1 MNEAPWIRQYPPGIP
16 ATPELSGTT
25 ASDMLAE
32 SARRW
37 PDRPAL
43 TFEGQTLDYGTLD
56 ALVSRVAAGLQRLGI
71 GPGIH
76 VGLFLPNS
84 PLYVLSF
91 FGVLRAGGTVVN
103 YSPLDALRTLEHKI
117 ADSQTDF
124 MITADSETYYAPM
137 IGLLETSRLHTLIIG
152 APGAPG
158 ENASLPVEASG
169 IRAFSELLGNATAPL
184 NTSPV
189 KDLSA
194 IAVLQ
199 YTGGTTGLPKGAM
212 LSHGNLSAATDQ
224 LQTALRTTLAPGS
237 ERLLAVLPM
246 FHIYAIMVNMMLGI
260 RLGAQ
265 LFMHAQFDPERVLA
279 DIERHRIT
287 VFPAVPTMLSAL
299 LAHPRLADYDLRS
312 LKLCNSGGAPLPVEL
327 QQQFQRA
334 AGCSVKEGWGM
345 TETTTVGTFT
355 PAGMTSPP
363 GACGVPVPGVRL
375 KIVALDGSD
384 AVQPYGEPGELCI
397 AGPNV
402 LQGYWNRPDATEE
415 SMTPDGYFRTGDI
428 AWISA
433 EGFVYIIDRAKDMII
448 CSGYNVYPRNIEE
461 AIYEHP
467 DVEEVLVI
475 GIADNYRGQTPKA
488 FVKLRSGAEPL
499 NLADLK
505 EFLKP
510 RLGKHEMVH
519 ALELR
524 DALPRTPVG
533 KLSKKELYAEEKK
546 DA

>member
-1 MNEAPWIRQYPPGIP
+1 MDEAPWIRQYPQGIP
-16 ATPELSGTT
+16 AMPKLSGTS

-43 TFEGQTLDYGTLD
+43 TYEGQTLDYRTLD
-56 ALVSRVAAGLQRLGI
+56 ALVSRVAAGLQQFGV

-76 VGLFLPNS
+76 VGLFVPNS

-117 ADSQTDF
+117 ADSQTDL
-124 MITADSETYYAPM
+124 MIAADSEAFHAPM
-137 IGLLETSRLHTLIIG
+137 VGLLETTRLHTLIIG
-152 APGAPG
+152 SPGTPG
-158 ENASLPVEASG
+158 DRADLPVEGPG
-169 IRAFSELLGNATAPL
+169 IRAFSELLNTPDTLLAAAPV
-184 NTSPV
+184 T
-189 KDLSA
+189 DLSA

-212 LSHGNLSAATDQ
+212 LSQGNLSAATDQ
-224 LQTALRTTLAPGS
+224 LQTALRTTLEPGS
-237 ERLLAVLPM
+237 ERIMAVLPP

-265 LFMHAQFDPERVLA
+265 LYLHGQFDPERVLA

-355 PAGMTSPP
+355 PAGMISPP

-375 KIVALDGSD
+375 KIIALDGSN
-384 AVQPYGEPGELCI
+384 AEQAYGEPGELCI

-428 AWISA
+428 AWISD

-475 GIADNYRGQTPKA
+475 GIADSYRGQTPKA

-499 NLADLK
+499 SLADLK

-533 KLSKKELYAEEKK
+533 KLSKKELYAGEQTTP
-546 DA
+546 